1 MCASKEVRCSGS
13 LIVSLVPHNFTFLL
27 CESEQ
32 KNKRHVT
39 RGSRA
44 LVMNNFSCK
53 RHIQGTKLL
62 KENKKSILP
71 KASYSG
77 EDSIKAFTLGVTSS
91 RLYAWDVQHRLVK
104 RNKLKQQW
112 YSLGVQR
119 LLTNHKKLL
128 CLSPHMLGVTDHLS
142 SVIWHETSGRWQW
155 SWTRRSRLDCVC
167 RGVTY
172 RDCLEIWR
180 TQCSANNITERN
192 RNNNTCKQISHK
204 VAARLSREDCIRC
217 WGCHADLKSG
227 WQECITAVFVL
238 ILFFIFFGKDDDKPV
253 MVCLYYVCFF

>member
-1 MCASKEVRCSGS
+1 MLGDSLQTWRVETTEQGSCQSTRDTQRAVSPQRDSCANLIFECQWLESRGSQKEQPNEAFLQNLPRLSFPVMCASKEVRCSGS

-167 RGVTY
+167 RGVT
-172 RDCLEIWR
+172 
-180 TQCSANNITERN
+180 
-192 RNNNTCKQISHK
+192 
-204 VAARLSREDCIRC
+204 
-217 WGCHADLKSG
+217 
-227 WQECITAVFVL
+227 
-238 ILFFIFFGKDDDKPV
+238 
-253 MVCLYYVCFF
+253 